1 VDGSLPEPVVYIHQH
16 IQAGL
21 RIAQQM
27 VISKMDRFENDQ
39 GFTETFNQSALR
51 YRTNLVNTLFRGF
64 FKWQARTL
72 LAELRRPDSPYANC
86 KIKGLLHFLVNAMS
100 RAIVRAN
107 PVQPELYSS
116 LDIKNYHGLENDPF
130 CLEIVQRHGTYLT
143 DSLVHARENDEKLHP
158 KLGVATEKLIE
169 RMPHLYL
176 GYALFLQKETG
187 RLEALVATPEKRA
200 RLRTNSGSLTV
211 VGCITENERSS
222 SRGV

>member
-1 VDGSLPEPVVYIHQH
+1 VEYIHKD

-21 RIAQQM
+21 RTAQEM

-51 YRTNLVNTLFRGF
+51 YRTNLVNSLFRGF

-107 PVQPELYSS
+107 PVQQELYSS
-116 LDIKNYHGLENDPF
+116 LDIKNYPGLENDPF
-130 CLEIVQRHGTYLT
+130 CLEIVQRHSGYLT
-143 DSLVHARENDEKLHP
+143 DAR
-158 KLGVATEKLIE
+158 T
-169 RMPHLYL
+169 
-176 GYALFLQKETG
+176 T
-187 RLEALVATPEKRA
+187 
-200 RLRTNSGSLTV
+200 
-211 VGCITENERSS
+211 RSCT
-222 SRGV
+222 RN